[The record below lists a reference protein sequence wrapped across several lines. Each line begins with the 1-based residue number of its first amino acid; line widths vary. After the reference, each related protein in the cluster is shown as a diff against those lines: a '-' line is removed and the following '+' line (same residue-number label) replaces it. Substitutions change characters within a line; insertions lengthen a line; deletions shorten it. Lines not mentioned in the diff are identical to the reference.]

1 MRNNQRRL
9 GQPKSP
15 QPSSP
20 GATAP
25 NLAFA
30 VPTEFVELPSQGK
43 FYPEDHPLHLQE
55 TVEIKFMTAK
65 DEDILSSEALLKKGL
80 ALDRLLES
88 LLVEDMDPSSLLLGD
103 RSAILIAARISGYG
117 DEYEVT
123 FTCRHCFTAT
133 EIAYDLKKVT
143 LSDDCFDQV
152 FLKRESVFY
161 NENTQT
167 FDVKLP
173 SSGVTVGLSLL
184 DGEAERFLANN
195 DKEKAITSMLNTF
208 VTKVNDNT
216 DPKYID
222 DFVEDM
228 PVRDSRHLRTL
239 YPKLIPKASLVE
251 NFACPECLHEKEMEV
266 PLTAEFFWPQQ

>member
-9 GQPKSP
+9 GQTKSP

-20 GATAP
+20 GPSAP

-43 FYPEDHPLHLQE
+43 FYPEGHLLHMQE

-65 DEDILSSEALLKKGL
+65 DEDILSSEALLKKGI
-80 ALDRLLES
+80 ALDRLLEG
-88 LLVEDMDPSSLLLGD
+88 LLVDDIDPSSLLLGD
-103 RSAILIAARISGYG
+103 RSAVLIAARISGYG
-117 DEYEVT
+117 NEYEVT
-123 FTCRHCFTAT
+123 FTCRNCFTPTDAT
-133 EIAYDLKKVT
+133 YDLKKTT
-143 LSDDCFDQV
+143 LNDDCFDQV
-152 FLKRESVFY
+152 FLKREGVFY

-173 SSGVTVGLSLL
+173 NSGVTVGLSLL

-195 DKEKAITSMLNTF
+195 DKEKAVTSMLTTF
-208 VTKVNDNT
+208 ITKVNDNT

-222 DFVEDM
+222 DFVEAM
-228 PVRDSRHLRTL
+228 PVSDSRYLRTL
-239 YPKLIPKASLVE
+239 YPKLIPKTRLVE
-251 NFACPECLHEKEMEV
+251 NFKCPECLNEEDMEV
-266 PLTAEFFWPQQ
+266 PLSAEFFWPK